1 MVSVQPF
8 LSLHIQGPNAAVTN
22 DLPMG
27 NIARKLKT
35 IRIRLY
41 LFLAVSLAIV
51 TTTSA
56 AEPAPADES
65 CAVCHLAMGVEHLT
79 KPAELYQADV
89 HAAKGFGCVACHG
102 GDGTKMG
109 LDAKEREKGYI
120 GKPTPLQTV
129 ELCGRCHSDASFM
142 RRYNPSLRVD
152 QVAEY
157 FTSVHGKRLKEQK
170 DPKVATCASCHTPH
184 AIRPPNDSRSS
195 VHPTRVASTCGSC
208 HAKAEYMASYKIPT
222 DQLEKYQ
229 QSVHWKM
236 IINKSDLA
244 APTCNDCH
252 GNHGAAP
259 PGVSSVA
266 NVCGQCHAVNTEL
279 FNKSAHSKIFA
290 QMGISG
296 CATCHSNHAIV
307 ETSDAMLGGGDKS
320 ACATCH
326 PPGSSG
332 SALAV
337 GMLGSIDRLKAGY
350 ERALVVLKDAEHAG
364 MEVSQPLF
372 DLNEART
379 TLIKAR
385 ATIHGFDQALLDKEI
400 EPGLAVT
407 EKAYARGVKAMNELQ
422 FRRKGLAV
430 SAVIIFALIIG
441 LILKIR
447 QMERTPK

>member
-1 MVSVQPF
+1 VLETALKAGTAFF
-8 LSLHIQGPNAAVTN
+8 LTAVIVISTCRAAI
-22 DLPMG
+22 G
-27 NIARKLKT
+27 
-35 IRIRLY
+35 
-41 LFLAVSLAIV
+41 
-51 TTTSA
+51 
-56 AEPAPADES
+56 AEVKAQEDG
-65 CAVCHLAMGVEHLT
+65 CATCHLALGIANLT
-79 KPAELYQADV
+79 EPAELYKADV

-102 GDGTKMG
+102 GDPNIMG
-109 LDAKEREKGYI
+109 LEAMDKKKGYI
-120 GKPTPLQTV
+120 GKPAPVQVV
-129 ELCGRCHSDASFM
+129 EVCGKCHSDASFM
-142 RRYNPSLRVD
+142 RQYNPSLRVD

-157 FTSVHGKRLKEQK
+157 YTSVHGKRLKEQN
-170 DPKVATCASCHTPH
+170 DQKVATCASCHTPH

-195 VHPTRVASTCGSC
+195 VHPTRVANTCGSC
-208 HAKAEYMASYKIPT
+208 HAKAEYMAPYKIPT
-222 DQLEKYQ
+222 DQLDKYQ

-259 PGVSSVA
+259 PGISSVA
-266 NVCGQCHAVNTEL
+266 NVCGQCHAVNAEL
-279 FNKSAHSKIFA
+279 FNKSSHSKIFA

-332 SALAV
+332 GALAAS
-337 GMLGSIDRLKAGY
+337 MLGSIERLKAGY
-350 ERALVVLKDAEHAG
+350 ERALTVLKDAEHAG

-400 EPGLAVT
+400 EPGLAVS

-430 SAVIIFALIIG
+430 SAVIIFALVIG

-447 QMERTPK
+447 QMERKSK

>member
-1 MVSVQPF
+1 MEFIYFLVAGTGVERVLRLSPAVALAVL
-8 LSLHIQGPNAAVTN
+8 LSLWVCDGVT
-22 DLPMG
+22 
-27 NIARKLKT
+27 
-35 IRIRLY
+35 
-41 LFLAVSLAIV
+41 
-51 TTTSA
+51 A
-56 AEPAPADES
+56 AETKAQEDT
-65 CAVCHLAMGVEHLT
+65 CATCHLALGIENLT
-79 KPAELYQADV
+79 QPAELYKADV
-89 HAAKGFGCVACHG
+89 HAAKGLGCAACHG
-102 GDGTKMG
+102 GDPTIMG
-109 LDAKEREKGYI
+109 LEAMDRKKGYI

-157 FTSVHGKRLKEQK
+157 YTSVHGKRLKEQK

-195 VHPTRVASTCGSC
+195 VHPTQVANTCGSC
-208 HAKAEYMASYKIPT
+208 HAKAEYMGPYKIPT

-236 IINKSDLA
+236 ISQKSDLT

-332 SALAV
+332 GALAV
-337 GMLGSIDRLKAGY
+337 SMLGSIDRLKAGY
-350 ERALVVLKDAEHAG
+350 ERALAVLKDAEHAG

-372 DLNEART
+372 DLNQAKT

-400 EPGLAVT
+400 EPGLAVS

-447 QMERTPK
+447 QMERTSK

>member
-1 MVSVQPF
+1 MEFIFWSTRAWRALR
-8 LSLHIQGPNAAVTN
+8 LSTALLSTAVVWVWLCN
-22 DLPMG
+22 G
-27 NIARKLKT
+27 
-35 IRIRLY
+35 
-41 LFLAVSLAIV
+41 AI
-51 TTTSA
+51 A
-56 AEPAPADES
+56 AETKAPEDS
-65 CAVCHLAMGVEHLT
+65 CATCHLALGIDKLT
-79 KPAELYQADV
+79 QPAQLYKADI
-89 HAAKGFGCVACHG
+89 HAAKGFGCAACHG
-102 GDGTKMG
+102 GDPTIMG
-109 LDAKEREKGYI
+109 LEGMDPKKGYI
-120 GKPTPLQTV
+120 GKPAPTQVV
-129 ELCGRCHSDASFM
+129 ELCGKCHSDANLM

-157 FTSVHGKRLKEQK
+157 YTSVHGKRLKEQK

-195 VHPTRVASTCGSC
+195 VHPTRVANTCGSC
-208 HAKAEYMASYKIPT
+208 HANAEYMAPYKIPT

-229 QSVHWKM
+229 QSIHWKM
-236 IINKSDLA
+236 ISQKSDLS

-266 NVCGQCHAVNTEL
+266 NVCGQCHAVNAEL

-296 CATCHSNHAIV
+296 CATCHSNHAIM
-307 ETSDAMLGGGDKS
+307 ETGDVMLAAGDKS

-332 SALAV
+332 GALAAS
-337 GMLGSIDRLKAGY
+337 MLQSIDRLKASY
-350 ERALVVLKDAEHAG
+350 EKAVAVLGKAEHAG

-372 DLNEART
+372 ELNEAKT

-385 ATIHGFDQALLDKEI
+385 AAVHGFDQALLDKEI
-400 EPGLAVT
+400 EPGLTVS

-447 QMERTPK
+447 QMERKRK

>member
-1 MVSVQPF
+1 MEFIFWSTRAWRALR
-8 LSLHIQGPNAAVTN
+8 LSTALLSTAVVWVWLCN
-22 DLPMG
+22 G
-27 NIARKLKT
+27 
-35 IRIRLY
+35 
-41 LFLAVSLAIV
+41 AI
-51 TTTSA
+51 A
-56 AEPAPADES
+56 AETKAPEDS
-65 CAVCHLAMGVEHLT
+65 CATCHLALGIDKLT
-79 KPAELYQADV
+79 QPAQLYKADI
-89 HAAKGFGCVACHG
+89 HAAKGFGCAACHG
-102 GDGTKMG
+102 GDPTIMG
-109 LDAKEREKGYI
+109 LEGMDPKKGYI
-120 GKPTPLQTV
+120 GKPAPTQVV
-129 ELCGRCHSDASFM
+129 ELCGKCHSDANLM

-157 FTSVHGKRLKEQK
+157 YTSVHGKRLKEQK

-195 VHPTRVASTCGSC
+195 VHPTRVANTCGSC
-208 HAKAEYMASYKIPT
+208 HANAEYMAPYKIPT

-229 QSVHWKM
+229 QSIHWKM
-236 IINKSDLA
+236 ISQKSDLS

-266 NVCGQCHAVNTEL
+266 NVCGQCHAVNAEL

-296 CATCHSNHAIV
+296 CATCHSNHAIM
-307 ETSDAMLGGGDKS
+307 ETGDVMLAAGDKS

-332 SALAV
+332 GALAAS
-337 GMLGSIDRLKAGY
+337 MLQSIDRLKASY
-350 ERALVVLKDAEHAG
+350 EKAVAVLGKAEHAG

-372 DLNEART
+372 ELNEAKT

-385 ATIHGFDQALLDKEI
+385 AAVHGFDQALLDKEI
-400 EPGLAVT
+400 EPGLTVS

-447 QMERTPK
+447 QMERKRNRG

>member
-1 MVSVQPF
+1 MVGTRDRVF
-8 LSLHIQGPNAAVTN
+8 LSL
-22 DLPMG
+22 
-27 NIARKLKT
+27 LKSEPSVKPT
-35 IRIRLY
+35 RAM
-41 LFLAVSLAIV
+41 FLAFVVAVIGFVTVTVSNAQ
-51 TTTSA
+51 
-56 AEPAPADES
+56 PADDN
-65 CAVCHLAMGVEHLT
+65 CATCHLALGIATLT
-79 KPAELYQADV
+79 KPAEDYKLDV
-89 HAAKGFGCVACHG
+89 HAAKGFGCAACHG
-102 GDGTKMG
+102 GDPNIMG
-109 LDAKEREKGYI
+109 LEAMDRKKGYI
-120 GKPTPLQTV
+120 GKPSRIQAV
-129 ELCGRCHSDASFM
+129 EVCGKCHSDASFM

-157 FTSVHGKRLKEQK
+157 YTSVHGKRLKEQK

-195 VHPTRVASTCGSC
+195 VHPTQVANTCGSC
-208 HAKAEYMASYKIPT
+208 HARAEYMGPYKIPT

-236 IINKSDLA
+236 ISQKSDLT

-332 SALAV
+332 GALAV
-337 GMLGSIDRLKAGY
+337 SMLGSIDRLKAGY
-350 ERALVVLKDAEHAG
+350 ERALAVLKDAEHAG

-372 DLNEART
+372 DLNQAKT

-400 EPGLAVT
+400 EPGLAVS